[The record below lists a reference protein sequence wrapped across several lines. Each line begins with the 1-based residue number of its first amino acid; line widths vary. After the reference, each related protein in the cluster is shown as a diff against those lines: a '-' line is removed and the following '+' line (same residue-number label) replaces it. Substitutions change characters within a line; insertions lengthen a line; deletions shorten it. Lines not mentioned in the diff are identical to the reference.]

1 MSANEREFDIVV
13 WGASGF
19 TGQLVAEYL
28 LGRYGVE
35 GSFRWALGGRN
46 ELKLDAVRD
55 RLGAAELPLV
65 LGDGT
70 DEDSMRSLAER
81 TRVVCTTVGPYAT
94 YGSPLI
100 AACAR
105 AGTHYCDLT
114 GELHWIRRMLDAH
127 QETARASGA
136 RIVPT
141 CGFDSI
147 PSDLGVYYVQGA
159 AHERYGAPSRHVKCG
174 VAGFSGAMSGGT
186 VASMLHMMEAAE
198 ADREIRRIMADPYAI
213 NPEGEREG
221 PDGPDHSAPAY
232 DADLGQWTAP
242 FVMAG
247 INTRVVRRSAA
258 LRADFYGPGFRY
270 QESMLTGTGAAGALK
285 ASGITLGMNA
295 GMAAMALGPLRRAVT
310 PRLPAPGEGP
320 TRQQQEEGYWDLR
333 FWAAP
338 PAGSGAR
345 PIQARLRGDRDPG
358 YGSTS
363 KMLGESAVCLAQDH
377 LQSPAGFLTPA
388 AAMGQ
393 TLIERLQK
401 NAGVSFEVTG

>member
-1 MSANEREFDIVV
+1 MAGTEREFDIVL

-28 LGRYGVE
+28 LGRYGVD
-35 GSFRWALGGRN
+35 GAFRWALGGRN
-46 ELKLDAVRD
+46 EVKLDAVRD

-65 LGDGT
+65 LGDGA
-70 DEDSMRSLAER
+70 DADSMKSLAER

-94 YGSPLI
+94 YGSPLV

-114 GELHWIRRMLDAH
+114 GELHWIRRMLDEH
-127 QETARASGA
+127 QETARSSGA

-147 PSDLGVYYVQGA
+147 PSDLGVYYVQA
-159 AHERYGAPSRHVKCG
+159 AARERYGAPCPSVKCG
-174 VAGFSGAMSGGT
+174 VAGFSGGMSGGT
-186 VASMLHMMEAAE
+186 VASMLHMMEEAE
-198 ADREIRRIMADPYAI
+198 GDREIRRIMSDPYAI
-213 NPEGEREG
+213 NPQGEREG
-221 PDGPDHSAPAY
+221 PDGPDRSAPAY

-242 FVMAG
+242 FMMAG

-258 LRADFYGPGFRY
+258 LLRDLYGPDFRY
-270 QESMLTGTGAAGALK
+270 QEAMLTGTGAAGALK
-285 ASGITLGMNA
+285 ASGVAVGMNA
-295 GMAAMALGPLRRAVT
+295 GMTAMALGPVRRAVA

-320 TRQQQEEGYWDLR
+320 SRQQQEAGYWDLR
-333 FWAAP
+333 FFGAP
-338 PAGSGAR
+338 PAGSEAR

-377 LQSPAGFLTPA
+377 LEAVTGFLTPA

-393 TLIERLQK
+393 SLIDRLQK